1 MKTLLCMMAIL
12 VVAVSTGTRAE
23 ADPYQWCAQ
32 YSGLGGAR
40 NCGFITIQQCMATI
54 AGMGGFCVPN
64 QFASPSAPQYPEGA
78 RRQYYRTPS

>member
-1 MKTLLCMMAIL
+1 MKTLLLIMGI
-12 VVAVSTGTRAE
+12 VVAAVSIGTRAE

-40 NCGFITIQQCMATI
+40 NCGFITVQQCMATV

-64 QFASPSAPQYPEGA
+64 QFASPTVPQYPNGA
-78 RRQYYRTPS
+78 RGQYSRTPS